1 MNRLNLMDLPHGCKK
16 TTLIGIAA
24 ESYDVVEFGSA
35 LTHLDASGRL
45 FAMKEFRY
53 GRRIID

>member
-1 MNRLNLMDLPHGCKK
+1 MHLSHSCKK

-24 ESYDVVEFGSA
+24 DSYDVIEFHSA

-53 GRRIID
+53 GCRIID

>member
-1 MNRLNLMDLPHGCKK
+1 MFFSHSRKK

-24 ESYDVVEFGSA
+24 ESYDVIEFVSA
-35 LTHLDASGRL
+35 LKQFDAYGRL

-53 GRRIID
+53 GCRIID